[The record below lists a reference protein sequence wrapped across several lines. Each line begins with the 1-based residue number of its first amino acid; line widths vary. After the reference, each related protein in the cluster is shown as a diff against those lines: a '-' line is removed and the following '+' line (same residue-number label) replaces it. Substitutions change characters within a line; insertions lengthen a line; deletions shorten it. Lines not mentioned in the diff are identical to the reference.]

1 MCCSLYFFPQLADLV
16 RHISPSAPH
25 LERTARLA
33 AETPRQLA
41 NTHTLFSV
49 VTTLILIWFAGP
61 LGRLAQ
67 LIVPERRQETKEAGE
82 SHYLDES
89 ALTVPSLGLQ
99 RVCLELA
106 RLGDLVLAMFRSAQT
121 EGVSGRQ
128 QDLQN
133 LLVQGDKID
142 RLQAAI
148 LIYIGRLSEVE
159 QTDGESRQM
168 ADFAQTAGNLEII
181 GDLTTNLISLGQ
193 QRLAEMID
201 TGQLGGKS
209 TPQFVDT
216 VARNLEQAVQ
226 TIRQP
231 DAGTAEQAVA
241 AKKGIEES
249 AAAARDRFFERLN
262 LADKKEML
270 SFRIAT
276 AMIEQF
282 KQVANF
288 ARRIAEITKQ
298 W

>member
-1 MCCSLYFFPQLADLV
+1 
-16 RHISPSAPH
+16 